1 MANIV
6 FKRVTG
12 KSENYSKIKE
22 IYLEAFP
29 ENERPREFD
38 DLIAISEKSGFV
50 TMYELLE
57 DNRLLAFYLVAE
69 LEKFDYGLMLAVEKS
84 FRMQGIGTELLSAI
98 IEKMHGK
105 PLIFVIEKPTER
117 AENYEQRVRRQK
129 FYERNGMYI
138 SDISIPYMDDEY
150 LLVSSQKEIPLKKYF
165 DEYMKEAIPQIV
177 EYKL

>member
-1 MANIV
+1 
-6 FKRVTG
+6 
-12 KSENYSKIKE
+12 
-22 IYLEAFP
+22 
-29 ENERPREFD
+29 
-38 DLIAISEKSGFV
+38 
-50 TMYELLE
+50 
-57 DNRLLAFYLVAE
+57 
-69 LEKFDYGLMLAVEKS
+69 MLAVEKS

>member
-38 DLIAISEKSGFV
+38 DLIAISEKNGFV

-57 DNRLLAFYLVAE
+57 DNRLLAFYRVA
-69 LEKFDYGLMLAVEKS
+69 
-84 FRMQGIGTELLSAI
+84 
-98 IEKMHGK
+98 
-105 PLIFVIEKPTER
+105 
-117 AENYEQRVRRQK
+117 
-129 FYERNGMYI
+129 
-138 SDISIPYMDDEY
+138 
-150 LLVSSQKEIPLKKYF
+150 
-165 DEYMKEAIPQIV
+165 
-177 EYKL
+177 